1 MYNLINKTTGEII
14 NENINENINL
24 SIKEMQTLN
33 YAYICNKS
41 DLIYVDVYE
50 DVELNLFQFVQ
61 PI

>member
-14 NENINENINL
+14 NGNINL

-41 DLIYVDVYE
+41 DLIYVDVDE
-50 DVELNLFQFVQ
+50 DEELNLFQFVQ